1 MNRVG
6 ARAVAIAAAG
16 LVAITA
22 ACGGGG
28 GGGSDRLSKSEYE
41 QKLKA
46 EGTHLKAA
54 FSGVDFQGA
63 NVNELETKLTKLQE
77 ELDQS
82 ASDIE
87 DLKPP
92 ENAEAANQKL
102 ANVLHR
108 AADKFGDL
116 KEAAKAKDLPRL
128 QQLSQEVAV
137 VLRDGQAAAN
147 ELKSKGYDIGTLG
160 EG

>member
-6 ARAVAIAAAG
+6 TRTAAIAAAS
-16 LVAITA
+16 LVAIA
-22 ACGGGG
+22 PACGGGG
-28 GGGSDRLSKSEYE
+28 GGGGDRLSKSEYE

-46 EGTHLKAA
+46 EGADLKAA
-54 FSGVDFQGA
+54 FSGVDLQGA
-63 NVNELETKLTKLQE
+63 NVNELETKLTKLQN

-87 DLKPP
+87 DLNPP
-92 ENAEAANQKL
+92 ENADAANQKL

-108 AADKFGDL
+108 AADKFGEL
-116 KEAAKAKDLPRL
+116 KEAAKEQDLPRL
-128 QQLSQEVAV
+128 QKLSQQVAV

-160 EG
+160 EN

>member
-6 ARAVAIAAAG
+6 RRTAAIAVAG
-16 LVAITA
+16 LVAIA
-22 ACGGGG
+22 PACGGGVG
-28 GGGSDRLSKSEYE
+28 GGGDRLSKSEYE

-46 EGTHLKAA
+46 EGAHLKAA
-54 FSGVDFQGA
+54 FSGVDLQGA
-63 NVNELETKLTKLQE
+63 HVNDLETKLTKLQN

-82 ASDIE
+82 ASNIE
-87 DLKPP
+87 DLQTP

-102 ANVLHR
+102 ASALHR
-108 AADKFGDL
+108 AADKFGEL
-116 KEAAKAKDLPRL
+116 KEAAKAQDLPRL
-128 QQLSQEVAV
+128 QTLSQEVAV

>member
-1 MNRVG
+1 MNTVG
-6 ARAVAIAAAG
+6 TRAAAIAAAG

-28 GGGSDRLSKSEYE
+28 GGGGDRLSKSEYE
-41 QKLKA
+41 SKLKA

-54 FSGVDFQGA
+54 FSGVDLQGA

-108 AADKFGDL
+108 AADKFGEL
-116 KEAAKAKDLPRL
+116 KEAAKAQDLPRL
-128 QQLSQEVAV
+128 QQLSQQVGV
-137 VLRDGQAAAN
+137 VLQDGQAAAK